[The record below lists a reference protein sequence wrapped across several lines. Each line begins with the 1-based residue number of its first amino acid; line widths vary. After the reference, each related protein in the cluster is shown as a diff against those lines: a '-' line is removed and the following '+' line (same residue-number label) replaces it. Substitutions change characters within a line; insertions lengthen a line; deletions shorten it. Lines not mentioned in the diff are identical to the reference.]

1 MKTITKI
8 LDEELAMNKEEL
20 LKEYKNVYGE
30 DAKDVFF
37 SPGRINVIGEH
48 TDYNGGHVF
57 PAAISLG
64 VYGVYGPR
72 EDNKVRLY
80 SGNVDGDIVEFD
92 LDDSSVEKD
101 DRFWTN
107 YFKGM
112 LTYLKERADGDKIN
126 HGFNLYIKA
135 TLPSGSG
142 LSSSAAIEMLM
153 GIILK
158 DEFNLDVDR
167 VTLAKL
173 GQKTENEF
181 VGLNSGIMDQFACI
195 MGKKDNAIFLDT
207 NTMEYEYKPLKLG
220 EYEIIIMSTNK
231 EHTLADSAYN
241 DRVRECHD
249 ALTKLQTKLN
259 IKALGEL
266 DEESFDEYSYLIN
279 DETEIRRA
287 RHAVFEN
294 QRTLHATKAMEDA
307 DLEKLG
313 RLINASH
320 VSLHYDYEVTGK
332 ELDTLAEAAWKQDG
346 VLGARMIGG
355 GFGGSAI
362 AIVKKDKAEEFK
374 KNVGKIYR
382 NKIGYDASFYDAE
395 IVDGTKRI

>member
-1 MKTITKI
+1 
-8 LDEELAMNKEEL
+8 MNKEEL
-20 LKEYKNVYGE
+20 LKEYETTFGE
-30 DAKDVFF
+30 KGKDVFF

-72 EDNKVRLY
+72 EDKKVCLF

-92 LDDSSVEKD
+92 IDDTTVEKD
-101 DRFWTN
+101 DRFWAN

-112 LTYLKERADGDKIN
+112 ITYLREKYDNID

-135 TLPSGSG
+135 NLPSGSG

-167 VTLAKL
+167 IALAKM
-173 GQKTENEF
+173 GQRTENEF

-195 MGKKDNAIFLDT
+195 MGKKDSAIFLDC
-207 NTMEYEYKPLKLG
+207 NTLDYEYKPLALDD
-220 EYEIIIMSTNK
+220 YEIIIMATNK
-231 EHTLADSAYN
+231 PHTLADSAYN

-249 ALTKLQTKLN
+249 AVKKLQAKLD
-259 IKALGEL
+259 IKTLGEL
-266 DEESFDEYSYLIN
+266 DNDTFDEYAYLIN
-279 DETEIRRA
+279 NETEIKRA
-287 RHAVFEN
+287 RHAVSEN
-294 QRTLHATKAMEDA
+294 QRTLRATNAMQDG

-313 RLINASH
+313 RLIDASH
-320 VSLHYDYEVTGK
+320 VSLHYDYEVTGQ
-332 ELDTLAEAAWKQDG
+332 ELDTLAEASWAQPG

-355 GFGGSAI
+355 GFGGSAV
-362 AIVKKDKAEEFK
+362 AIVKKDQAEEFK

-382 NKIGYDASFYDAE
+382 DKIGYDASFYDAE

>member
-1 MKTITKI
+1 
-8 LDEELAMNKEEL
+8 MNKEEL
-20 LKEYKNVYGE
+20 LKEYETTFGE
-30 DAKDVFF
+30 KGKDVFF

-64 VYGVYGPR
+64 IYGVYGPR
-72 EDNKVRLY
+72 EDKKVCLF

-92 LDDSSVEKD
+92 IDDTTVEKD
-101 DRFWTN
+101 DRFWAN

-112 LTYLKERADGDKIN
+112 ITYLREKYDNID

-135 TLPSGSG
+135 NLPSGSG

-153 GIILK
+153 GTILK

-167 VTLAKL
+167 IALAKM
-173 GQKTENEF
+173 GQRTENEF

-195 MGKKDNAIFLDT
+195 MGKKDSAIFLDC
-207 NTMEYEYKPLKLG
+207 NTLDYEYKPLALG
-220 EYEIIIMSTNK
+220 DYEIIIMATNK
-231 EHTLADSAYN
+231 PHTLADSAYN

-249 ALTKLQTKLN
+249 AVKKLQAKLD
-259 IKALGEL
+259 IKTLGEL
-266 DEESFDEYSYLIN
+266 DNDTFDEYAYLIN
-279 DETEIRRA
+279 NETEIKRA
-287 RHAVFEN
+287 RHAVSEN
-294 QRTLHATKAMEDA
+294 QRTLRATNAMQDG

-313 RLINASH
+313 RLIDASH

-332 ELDTLAEAAWKQDG
+332 ELDTLVEASWKQPG

-362 AIVKKDKAEEFK
+362 AIVKKSEAENFK
-374 KNVGKIYR
+374 QEVGKIYR
-382 NKIGYDASFYDAE
+382 DKVGYDASFYDAE

>member
-1 MKTITKI
+1 
-8 LDEELAMNKEEL
+8 MNKEEL
-20 LKEYKNVYGE
+20 LKEYETTFGE
-30 DAKDVFF
+30 KGKDVFF

-72 EDNKVRLY
+72 EDKKVCLF
-80 SGNVDGDIVEFD
+80 SGNVDSDIVEFD
-92 LDDSSVEKD
+92 IDDTTVEKD
-101 DRFWTN
+101 DRFWAN

-112 LTYLKERADGDKIN
+112 ITYLREKYDNID

-135 TLPSGSG
+135 NLPSGSG

-167 VTLAKL
+167 IALAKM
-173 GQKTENEF
+173 GQRTENEF

-195 MGKKDNAIFLDT
+195 MGKKDSAIFLDC
-207 NTMEYEYKPLKLG
+207 NTLDYEYKPLALG
-220 EYEIIIMSTNK
+220 DYEIIIMATNK
-231 EHTLADSAYN
+231 PHTLADSAYN

-249 ALTKLQTKLN
+249 AVKKLQAKLD
-259 IKALGEL
+259 IKTLGEL
-266 DEESFDEYSYLIN
+266 DNDTFDEYAYLIN
-279 DETEIRRA
+279 NETEIKRA
-287 RHAVFEN
+287 RHAVSEN
-294 QRTLHATKAMEDA
+294 QRTLRATKAMQDG

-313 RLINASH
+313 RLIDASH
-320 VSLHYDYEVTGK
+320 VSLHYDYEVTGQ
-332 ELDTLAEAAWKQDG
+332 ELDTLAEASWAQPG

-362 AIVKKDKAEEFK
+362 AIVKKDQAEEFK

-382 NKIGYDASFYDAE
+382 DKIGYDASFYDAE

>member
-1 MKTITKI
+1 
-8 LDEELAMNKEEL
+8 MNKEEL
-20 LKEYKNVYGE
+20 LTEYEKTFNENGQ
-30 DAKDVFF
+30 DVFF

-72 EDNKVRLY
+72 DDTKVRLY
-80 SGNVDGDIVEFD
+80 SGDVDGDVVEFD
-92 LDDSSVEKD
+92 INDTTVEEG
-101 DRFWTN
+101 DRFWAN

-112 LTYLKERADGDKIN
+112 ITYLREKYDNID

-135 TLPSGSG
+135 NLPSGSG

-153 GIILK
+153 SIILK

-167 VTLAKL
+167 IALAKM
-173 GQKTENEF
+173 GQRTENEF

-195 MGKKDNAIFLDT
+195 MGKKDSAIFLDC
-207 NTMEYEYKPLKLG
+207 NTLEYEYKPLALG
-220 EYEIIIMSTNK
+220 DYEIIIMATNK
-231 EHTLADSAYN
+231 PHTLADSAYN

-249 ALTKLQTKLN
+249 ALEKLQQKLDV
-259 IKALGEL
+259 KSLGEL
-266 DEESFDEYSYLIN
+266 DNDTLDEYSYLIN
-279 DETEIRRA
+279 DETELKRA
-287 RHAVFEN
+287 RHAVSEN
-294 QRTLHATKAMEDA
+294 QRTLRATKAMQDG

-313 RLINASH
+313 RLIDASH
-320 VSLHYDYEVTGK
+320 VSLHYDYEVTGD
-332 ELDTLAEAAWKQDG
+332 ELDTLAEASWKQPG

-362 AIVKKDKAEEFK
+362 AIVKKSEAENFK
-374 KNVGKIYR
+374 QNVGKIYR
-382 NKIGYDASFYDAE
+382 DKIGYDASFYDAE
-395 IVDGTKRI
+395 IVDGTKKI

>member
-1 MKTITKI
+1 
-8 LDEELAMNKEEL
+8 MNKEEL
-20 LKEYKNVYGE
+20 LKEYKTTFGE
-30 DAKDVFF
+30 KGKDVFF

-72 EDNKVRLY
+72 EDKKVCLF
-80 SGNVDGDIVEFD
+80 SSNVDGDIVEFD
-92 LDDSSVEKD
+92 IDDTTVEKD
-101 DRFWTN
+101 DRFWAN

-112 LTYLKERADGDKIN
+112 ITYLREKYDNID

-135 TLPSGSG
+135 NLPSGSG

-158 DEFNLDVDR
+158 DEFNLDIDR
-167 VTLAKL
+167 IALAKM
-173 GQKTENEF
+173 GQRTENEF

-195 MGKKDNAIFLDT
+195 MGKKDSAIFLDC
-207 NTMEYEYKPLKLG
+207 NTLDYEYKPLALG
-220 EYEIIIMSTNK
+220 DYEIIIMATNK
-231 EHTLADSAYN
+231 PHTLADSAYN

-249 ALTKLQTKLN
+249 AVKKLQAKLD
-259 IKALGEL
+259 IKTLGEL
-266 DEESFDEYSYLIN
+266 DNDTFDEYAYLIN
-279 DETEIRRA
+279 NETEIKRA
-287 RHAVFEN
+287 RHAVSEN
-294 QRTLHATKAMEDA
+294 QRTLRATKAMQDG

-313 RLINASH
+313 RLIDASH
-320 VSLHYDYEVTGK
+320 VSLHYDYEVTGQ
-332 ELDTLAEAAWKQDG
+332 ELDTLAEASWAQPG

-362 AIVKKDKAEEFK
+362 AIVKKDQAEEFK

-382 NKIGYDASFYDAE
+382 DKIGYDASFYDAE

>member
-1 MKTITKI
+1 
-8 LDEELAMNKEEL
+8 MNKDEL
-20 LKEYKNVYGE
+20 IKNYQKVFGKNE
-30 DAKDVFF
+30 KDVFF

-64 VYGVYGPR
+64 VYGPR
-72 EDNKVRLY
+72 NDNKVCLY
-80 SGNVDGDIVEFD
+80 SGNIDGEIVEFD
-92 LDDSSVEKD
+92 LNDDTVEKD
-101 DRFWTN
+101 DRFWAN

-112 LTYLKERADGDKIN
+112 ITYLRQREDGNKIN

-135 TLPSGSG
+135 DLPSGSG

-153 GIILK
+153 GMILK
-158 DEFNLDVDR
+158 DEFDLDINRPD
-167 VTLAKL
+167 LARL

-195 MGKKDNAIFLDT
+195 MGKNDSAIFLDC
-207 NTMEYEYKPLKLG
+207 NTMEYEYLPLKLG
-220 EYEIIIMSTNK
+220 DYEIIIMSTNK

-241 DRVRECHD
+241 NRVRECKN
-249 ALTKLQTKLN
+249 ALEKLQTKLG
-259 IKALGEL
+259 ITSLGEL
-266 DEESFDEYSYLIN
+266 DSQTFDEYAYLIN
-279 DETEIRRA
+279 DETEIKRA
-287 RHAVFEN
+287 RHAVNEN
-294 QRTLHATKAMEDA
+294 ERTIRATKAMKDN

-313 RLINASH
+313 HLINASH

-362 AIVKKDKAEEFK
+362 AIVKKDKAEDFK

-382 NKIGYDASFYDAE
+382 DKVGYDASFYDAE
-395 IVDGTKRI
+395 IVDGTKKI

>member
-1 MKTITKI
+1 
-8 LDEELAMNKEEL
+8 MNKDEL
-20 LKEYKNVYGE
+20 IKNYQKVFGKNE
-30 DAKDVFF
+30 KDVFF

-72 EDNKVRLY
+72 NDNKVCLY
-80 SGNVDGDIVEFD
+80 SGNIDGEIVEFD
-92 LDDSSVEKD
+92 LNDDTVEKD
-101 DRFWTN
+101 DRFWAN

-112 LTYLKERADGDKIN
+112 ITYLRQREDGNKIN

-135 TLPSGSG
+135 DLPSGSG

-153 GIILK
+153 GMILK
-158 DEFNLDVDR
+158 DEFDLEINRPD
-167 VTLAKL
+167 LARL

-195 MGKKDNAIFLDT
+195 MGKKDSAIFLDC
-207 NTMEYEYKPLKLG
+207 NTMEYEYLPLKLG
-220 EYEIIIMSTNK
+220 DYEIIIMSTNK

-241 DRVRECHD
+241 DRVRECKN
-249 ALTKLQTKLN
+249 ALEKLQTALD
-259 IKALGEL
+259 ITSLGEL
-266 DEESFDEYSYLIN
+266 DSQTFDEYAYLIN
-279 DETEIRRA
+279 DETEIKRA
-287 RHAVFEN
+287 RHAVNEN
-294 QRTLHATKAMEDA
+294 ERTIRATKAMKDN

-313 RLINASH
+313 HLINASH

-362 AIVKKDKAEEFK
+362 AIVKKDTAEDFK

-382 NKIGYDASFYDAE
+382 DKVGYDASFYDAE
-395 IVDGTKRI
+395 IVDGTKKI

>member
-1 MKTITKI
+1 
-8 LDEELAMNKEEL
+8 MNKEEL
-20 LKEYKNVYGE
+20 LKEYETTFGE
-30 DAKDVFF
+30 KGKDVFF

-72 EDNKVRLY
+72 EDKKVCLFY
-80 SGNVDGDIVEFD
+80 GNVDGDIVEFD
-92 LDDSSVEKD
+92 IDDTTVEKD
-101 DRFWTN
+101 DRFWAN

-112 LTYLKERADGDKIN
+112 ITYLREKYDNID

-135 TLPSGSG
+135 NLPSGSG

-167 VTLAKL
+167 IALAKM
-173 GQKTENEF
+173 GQRTENEF

-195 MGKKDNAIFLDT
+195 MGKKDSAIFLDC
-207 NTMEYEYKPLKLG
+207 NTLDYEYKPLALG
-220 EYEIIIMSTNK
+220 DYEIIIMATNK
-231 EHTLADSAYN
+231 PHTLADFAYN

-249 ALTKLQTKLN
+249 AVKKLQAKLD
-259 IKALGEL
+259 IKTLGEL
-266 DEESFDEYSYLIN
+266 DNDTFDEYAYLIN
-279 DETEIRRA
+279 NETEIKRA
-287 RHAVFEN
+287 RHAVSEN
-294 QRTLHATKAMEDA
+294 QRTLRATKAMQDG

-313 RLINASH
+313 RLIDASH
-320 VSLHYDYEVTGK
+320 VSLHYDYEVTGQ
-332 ELDTLAEAAWKQDG
+332 ELDTLAEASWAQPG

-362 AIVKKDKAEEFK
+362 AIVKKDQAEAFK

-382 NKIGYDASFYDAE
+382 DKIGYDASFYDAE

>member
-1 MKTITKI
+1 
-8 LDEELAMNKEEL
+8 MNKEEL
-20 LKEYKNVYGE
+20 LKEYETTFGE
-30 DAKDVFF
+30 KGKDVFF

-72 EDNKVRLY
+72 EDKKVCLF

-92 LDDSSVEKD
+92 IDDTTVEKD
-101 DRFWTN
+101 DRFWAN

-112 LTYLKERADGDKIN
+112 ITYLREKYDNID

-135 TLPSGSG
+135 NLPSGSG

-167 VTLAKL
+167 IALAKM
-173 GQKTENEF
+173 GQRTENEF
-181 VGLNSGIMDQFACI
+181 VGLNSGIMDQIACI
-195 MGKKDNAIFLDT
+195 MGKKDSAIFLDC
-207 NTMEYEYKPLKLG
+207 NTLDYEYKPLALG
-220 EYEIIIMSTNK
+220 DYEIIIMATNK
-231 EHTLADSAYN
+231 PHTLADSAYN

-249 ALTKLQTKLN
+249 AVKKLQAKLD
-259 IKALGEL
+259 IKTLGEL
-266 DEESFDEYSYLIN
+266 DNDTFDEYAYLIN
-279 DETEIRRA
+279 NETEIKRA
-287 RHAVFEN
+287 RHAVSEN
-294 QRTLHATKAMEDA
+294 QRTLRATKAMQNG

-313 RLINASH
+313 RLIDASH
-320 VSLHYDYEVTGK
+320 VSLHYDYEVTGQ
-332 ELDTLAEAAWKQDG
+332 ELDTLAEASWAQPG

-362 AIVKKDKAEEFK
+362 AIVKKDQAEAFK

-382 NKIGYDASFYDAE
+382 DKIGYDASFYDAE

>member
-1 MKTITKI
+1 
-8 LDEELAMNKEEL
+8 MNKEEL
-20 LKEYKNVYGE
+20 LKEYETTFGE
-30 DAKDVFF
+30 KGKDVFF

-72 EDNKVRLY
+72 EDKKVRLF

-92 LDDSSVEKD
+92 IDDTTVEKD

-112 LTYLKERADGDKIN
+112 IAYLREKYDNID

-135 TLPSGSG
+135 NLPSGSG

-158 DEFNLDVDR
+158 DEFDLDVDR
-167 VTLAKL
+167 IALAKM
-173 GQKTENEF
+173 GQRTENEF

-195 MGKKDNAIFLDT
+195 MGKKDSAIFLDC
-207 NTMEYEYKPLKLG
+207 NSLDYEYLPLALSD
-220 EYEIIIMSTNK
+220 YEIIIMATNK

-241 DRVRECHD
+241 NRVRECHN
-249 ALTKLQTKLN
+249 ALEKLQKQLD
-259 IKALGEL
+259 IKSLGEL
-266 DEESFDEYSYLIN
+266 DNDTLDEYSYLIN
-279 DETEIRRA
+279 DETELKRA
-287 RHAVFEN
+287 RHAVSEN
-294 QRTLHATKAMEDA
+294 QRTLRATKAMKSG
-307 DLEKLG
+307 DLAKLG
-313 RLINASH
+313 RLNNASH
-320 VSLHYDYEVTGK
+320 ISLHYDYEVTGK
-332 ELDTLAEAAWKQDG
+332 ELDTLVEASWKQPG

-362 AIVKKDKAEEFK
+362 AIVKKSEAENFK
-374 KNVGKIYR
+374 QEVGKIYR
-382 NKIGYDASFYDAE
+382 DKIGYDASFYDAE

>member
-1 MKTITKI
+1 
-8 LDEELAMNKEEL
+8 MNKEEL
-20 LKEYKNVYGE
+20 LKEYETTFGE
-30 DAKDVFF
+30 KGKDVFF

-72 EDNKVRLY
+72 EDKKVCLF

-92 LDDSSVEKD
+92 IDDTTVEKD
-101 DRFWTN
+101 NRFWAN

-112 LTYLKERADGDKIN
+112 ITYLLEKYDNID

-135 TLPSGSG
+135 NLPSGSG

-167 VTLAKL
+167 IALAKM
-173 GQKTENEF
+173 GQRTENEF

-195 MGKKDNAIFLDT
+195 MGKKDSAIFLDC
-207 NTMEYEYKPLKLG
+207 NTLDYEYKPLALG
-220 EYEIIIMSTNK
+220 DYEIIIMATNK
-231 EHTLADSAYN
+231 PHTLADSAYN

-249 ALTKLQTKLN
+249 AVKKLQAKLD
-259 IKALGEL
+259 IKTLGEL
-266 DEESFDEYSYLIN
+266 DNDTFDEYAYLIN
-279 DETEIRRA
+279 NETEIKRA
-287 RHAVFEN
+287 RHAVSEN
-294 QRTLHATKAMEDA
+294 QRTLRATKAMQDG

-313 RLINASH
+313 RLIDASH
-320 VSLHYDYEVTGK
+320 VSLHYDYEVTGQ
-332 ELDTLAEAAWKQDG
+332 ELDTLAEASWAQPG

-362 AIVKKDKAEEFK
+362 AIVKKDQAEAFK

-382 NKIGYDASFYDAE
+382 DKIGYDASFYDAE

>member
-1 MKTITKI
+1 
-8 LDEELAMNKEEL
+8 MNKEEL
-20 LKEYKNVYGE
+20 LKEYETTFGE
-30 DAKDVFF
+30 KGKDVFF

-64 VYGVYGPR
+64 VYAVYGPR
-72 EDNKVRLY
+72 EDKKVCLF

-92 LDDSSVEKD
+92 IDDTTVEKD
-101 DRFWTN
+101 DRFWAN

-112 LTYLKERADGDKIN
+112 ITYLREKYDNID

-135 TLPSGSG
+135 NLPSGSG

-167 VTLAKL
+167 IALAKM
-173 GQKTENEF
+173 GQRTENEF

-195 MGKKDNAIFLDT
+195 MGKKDSAIFLDC
-207 NTMEYEYKPLKLG
+207 NTLDYEYKPLALG
-220 EYEIIIMSTNK
+220 DYEIIIMATNK
-231 EHTLADSAYN
+231 PHTLADSAYN

-249 ALTKLQTKLN
+249 AVKKLQAKLD
-259 IKALGEL
+259 IKTLGEL
-266 DEESFDEYSYLIN
+266 DNDTFDEYAYLIN
-279 DETEIRRA
+279 NETEIKRA
-287 RHAVFEN
+287 RHAVSEN
-294 QRTLHATKAMEDA
+294 QRTLRATKAMQDG

-313 RLINASH
+313 RLIDASH
-320 VSLHYDYEVTGK
+320 VSLHYDYEVTGQ
-332 ELDTLAEAAWKQDG
+332 ELDTLAEASWAQPG

-362 AIVKKDKAEEFK
+362 AIVKKDQAEAFK

-382 NKIGYDASFYDAE
+382 DKIGYDASFYDAE

>member
-1 MKTITKI
+1 
-8 LDEELAMNKEEL
+8 MNKEEL
-20 LKEYKNVYGE
+20 LKEYETTFGE
-30 DAKDVFF
+30 KGKDVFF

-72 EDNKVRLY
+72 EDKKVCLF

-92 LDDSSVEKD
+92 IDDTTVEKD
-101 DRFWTN
+101 DRFWAN

-112 LTYLKERADGDKIN
+112 ITYLREKYDNID

-135 TLPSGSG
+135 NLPSGSG

-167 VTLAKL
+167 IALAKM
-173 GQKTENEF
+173 GQRTENEF

-195 MGKKDNAIFLDT
+195 MVKKDSAIFLDC
-207 NTMEYEYKPLKLG
+207 NTLDYEYKPLALG
-220 EYEIIIMSTNK
+220 DYEIIIMATNK
-231 EHTLADSAYN
+231 PHTLADSAYN

-249 ALTKLQTKLN
+249 AVKKLQAKLD
-259 IKALGEL
+259 IKTLGEL
-266 DEESFDEYSYLIN
+266 DNDTFDEYAYLIN
-279 DETEIRRA
+279 NETEIKRA
-287 RHAVFEN
+287 RHAVSEN
-294 QRTLHATKAMEDA
+294 QRTLRATKAMQNG

-313 RLINASH
+313 RLIDASH
-320 VSLHYDYEVTGK
+320 VSLHYDYEVTGQ
-332 ELDTLAEAAWKQDG
+332 ELDTLAEASWAQPG

-362 AIVKKDKAEEFK
+362 AIVKKDQAEAFK

-382 NKIGYDASFYDAE
+382 DKIGYDASFYDAE

>member
-1 MKTITKI
+1 MKTITVKI
-8 LDEELAMNKEEL
+8 EVKTMNKEEL
-20 LKEYKNVYGE
+20 LTEYEKTFNENGQ
-30 DAKDVFF
+30 DVFF

-72 EDNKVRLY
+72 DDTKVRLY
-80 SGNVDGDIVEFD
+80 SGDVDGDVVEFD
-92 LDDSSVEKD
+92 INDTTVEKD
-101 DRFWTN
+101 DRFWAN

-112 LTYLKERADGDKIN
+112 ITYLREKYDNIN

-135 TLPSGSG
+135 NLPSGSG

-167 VTLAKL
+167 IALAKM
-173 GQKTENEF
+173 GQRTENEF

-195 MGKKDNAIFLDT
+195 MGKKDSAIFLDC
-207 NTMEYEYKPLKLG
+207 NTLEYEYKPLALG
-220 EYEIIIMSTNK
+220 DYEIIIMATNK
-231 EHTLADSAYN
+231 PHTLADSAYN

-249 ALTKLQTKLN
+249 ALEKLQQKLDV
-259 IKALGEL
+259 KSLGEL
-266 DEESFDEYSYLIN
+266 DNDTLDEYSYLIN
-279 DETEIRRA
+279 DETELKRA
-287 RHAVFEN
+287 RHAVSEN
-294 QRTLHATKAMEDA
+294 QRTLRATKAMQDG

-313 RLINASH
+313 RLIDASH
-320 VSLHYDYEVTGK
+320 VSLHYDYEVTGD
-332 ELDTLAEAAWKQDG
+332 ELDTLAEASWKQPG

-362 AIVKKDKAEEFK
+362 AIVKKSEAENFK
-374 KNVGKIYR
+374 QNVGKIYR
-382 NKIGYDASFYDAE
+382 DKIGYDASFYDAE
-395 IVDGTKRI
+395 IVDGTKKI

>member
-1 MKTITKI
+1 
-8 LDEELAMNKEEL
+8 MNKEEL
-20 LKEYKNVYGE
+20 LKEYETTFGE
-30 DAKDVFF
+30 KGKDVFF
-37 SPGRINVIGEH
+37 SPSRINVIGEH

-72 EDNKVRLY
+72 EDKKVCLF

-92 LDDSSVEKD
+92 IDDTTVEKD
-101 DRFWTN
+101 DRFWAN

-112 LTYLKERADGDKIN
+112 ITYLREKYDNID

-135 TLPSGSG
+135 NLPSGSG

-167 VTLAKL
+167 IALARM
-173 GQKTENEF
+173 GQRTENEF

-195 MGKKDNAIFLDT
+195 MGKKDSAIFLDC
-207 NTMEYEYKPLKLG
+207 NTLDYEYKPLALG
-220 EYEIIIMSTNK
+220 DYEIIIMATNK
-231 EHTLADSAYN
+231 PHTLADSAYN

-249 ALTKLQTKLN
+249 AVKKLQAKLD
-259 IKALGEL
+259 IKTLGEL
-266 DEESFDEYSYLIN
+266 DNDTFDEYAYLIN
-279 DETEIRRA
+279 NETEIKRA
-287 RHAVFEN
+287 RHAVSEN
-294 QRTLHATKAMEDA
+294 QRTLRATKAMQDG

-313 RLINASH
+313 RLIDASH
-320 VSLHYDYEVTGK
+320 VSLHYDYEVTGQ
-332 ELDTLAEAAWKQDG
+332 ELDTLAEASWAQPG

-362 AIVKKDKAEEFK
+362 AIVKKDQAEAFK

-382 NKIGYDASFYDAE
+382 DKIGYDASFYDAE

>member
-1 MKTITKI
+1 
-8 LDEELAMNKEEL
+8 MNKEEL
-20 LKEYKNVYGE
+20 LKEYETTFGE
-30 DAKDVFF
+30 KGKDVFF

-72 EDNKVRLY
+72 EDKKVCLF

-92 LDDSSVEKD
+92 IDDTTVEKD
-101 DRFWTN
+101 DRFWAN

-112 LTYLKERADGDKIN
+112 ITYLLEKYDNID

-135 TLPSGSG
+135 NLPSGSG

-167 VTLAKL
+167 IALAKM
-173 GQKTENEF
+173 GQRTENEF

-195 MGKKDNAIFLDT
+195 MGKKDSAIFLDC
-207 NTMEYEYKPLKLG
+207 NTLDYEYKPLALG
-220 EYEIIIMSTNK
+220 DYEIIIMATNK
-231 EHTLADSAYN
+231 PHTLADSAYN

-249 ALTKLQTKLN
+249 AVKKLQAKLD
-259 IKALGEL
+259 IKTLGEL
-266 DEESFDEYSYLIN
+266 DNDTFDEYAYLIN
-279 DETEIRRA
+279 NETEIKRA
-287 RHAVFEN
+287 RHAVSEN
-294 QRTLHATKAMEDA
+294 QRTLRATKAMQDG

-313 RLINASH
+313 RLIDASH
-320 VSLHYDYEVTGK
+320 VSLHYDYEVTGQ
-332 ELDTLAEAAWKQDG
+332 ELDTLAEASWAQPG

-362 AIVKKDKAEEFK
+362 AIVKKDQAEAFK

-382 NKIGYDASFYDAE
+382 DKVGYDASFYDAE

>member
-1 MKTITKI
+1 
-8 LDEELAMNKEEL
+8 MNKEEL
-20 LKEYKNVYGE
+20 LKEYETTFGE
-30 DAKDVFF
+30 KGKDVFF

-72 EDNKVRLY
+72 EDKKVCLF

-92 LDDSSVEKD
+92 IDDTTVEKD
-101 DRFWTN
+101 DRFWAN

-112 LTYLKERADGDKIN
+112 ITYLREKYDNID

-135 TLPSGSG
+135 NLPSGSG

-167 VTLAKL
+167 IALAKM
-173 GQKTENEF
+173 GQRTENEF

-195 MGKKDNAIFLDT
+195 MGKKDSAIFLDC
-207 NTMEYEYKPLKLG
+207 NTLDYEYKPLALG
-220 EYEIIIMSTNK
+220 DYEIIIMATNK
-231 EHTLADSAYN
+231 PHTLADSAYN

-249 ALTKLQTKLN
+249 AVKKLQAKLD
-259 IKALGEL
+259 IKTLGEL
-266 DEESFDEYSYLIN
+266 DNDTFDEYAYLIN
-279 DETEIRRA
+279 NETEIKRA
-287 RHAVFEN
+287 RHAVSEN
-294 QRTLHATKAMEDA
+294 QRTLRATKAMQDG

-313 RLINASH
+313 RLIDASH
-320 VSLHYDYEVTGK
+320 VSLHYDYEVTGQ
-332 ELDTLAEAAWKQDG
+332 ELDTLAEASWAQPG

-362 AIVKKDKAEEFK
+362 AIVKKDQAEAFK

-382 NKIGYDASFYDAE
+382 DKIGYDASFYDAE
-395 IVDGTKRI
+395 IVDRTKRI

>member
-1 MKTITKI
+1 
-8 LDEELAMNKEEL
+8 MNKEEL
-20 LKEYKNVYGE
+20 LTEYEKTFNENGQ
-30 DAKDVFF
+30 DVFF

-64 VYGVYGPR
+64 VYGVYGPI
-72 EDNKVRLY
+72 DDTKVRLY
-80 SGNVDGDIVEFD
+80 SGDVDGDVVEFD
-92 LDDSSVEKD
+92 INDTTVEKD
-101 DRFWTN
+101 DRFWAN

-112 LTYLKERADGDKIN
+112 ITYLREKYDNIN

-135 TLPSGSG
+135 NLPSGSD

-167 VTLAKL
+167 IALAKM
-173 GQKTENEF
+173 GQRTENEF

-195 MGKKDNAIFLDT
+195 MGKKDSAIFLDC
-207 NTMEYEYKPLKLG
+207 NTLEYEYKPLALG
-220 EYEIIIMSTNK
+220 DYEIIIMATNK
-231 EHTLADSAYN
+231 PHTLADSAYN

-249 ALTKLQTKLN
+249 ALEKLQQKLDV
-259 IKALGEL
+259 KSLGEL
-266 DEESFDEYSYLIN
+266 DNDTLDEYSYLIN
-279 DETEIRRA
+279 DETELKRA
-287 RHAVFEN
+287 RHAVSEN
-294 QRTLHATKAMEDA
+294 QRTLRATKAMQDG

-313 RLINASH
+313 RLIDASH
-320 VSLHYDYEVTGK
+320 VSLHYDCEVTGD
-332 ELDTLAEAAWKQDG
+332 ELDTLAEASWKQPG

-362 AIVKKDKAEEFK
+362 AIVKKSEAENFK
-374 KNVGKIYR
+374 QNVGKIYR
-382 NKIGYDASFYDAE
+382 DKIGYDASFYDAE
-395 IVDGTKRI
+395 IVDGTKKI

>member
-1 MKTITKI
+1 MD
-8 LDEELAMNKEEL
+8 LYKEFE
-20 LKEYKNVYGE
+20 K
-30 DAKDVFF
+30 VFHETNF
-37 SPGRINVIGEH
+37 ENIRSFFAPGRVNLIGEH

-72 EDNKVRLY
+72 EDKKVCLF

-92 LDDSSVEKD
+92 IDDTTVEKD
-101 DRFWTN
+101 DRFWAN

-112 LTYLKERADGDKIN
+112 ITYLREKYDNID

-135 TLPSGSG
+135 NLPSGSG

-167 VTLAKL
+167 IALAKM
-173 GQKTENEF
+173 GQRTENEF

-195 MGKKDNAIFLDT
+195 MGKKDSAIFLDC
-207 NTMEYEYKPLKLG
+207 NTLDYEYKPLALG
-220 EYEIIIMSTNK
+220 DYEIIIMATNK
-231 EHTLADSAYN
+231 PHTLADSAYN

-249 ALTKLQTKLN
+249 AVKKLQAKLD
-259 IKALGEL
+259 IKTLGEL
-266 DEESFDEYSYLIN
+266 DNDTFDEYAYLIN
-279 DETEIRRA
+279 NETEIKRT
-287 RHAVFEN
+287 RHAVSEN
-294 QRTLHATKAMEDA
+294 QRTLRATKAMQDG

-313 RLINASH
+313 RLIDASH
-320 VSLHYDYEVTGK
+320 VSLHYDYEVTGQ
-332 ELDTLAEAAWKQDG
+332 ELDTLAEASWAQPG

-362 AIVKKDKAEEFK
+362 AIVKKDQAEAFK

-382 NKIGYDASFYDAE
+382 DKIGYDASFYDAE

>member
-1 MKTITKI
+1 
-8 LDEELAMNKEEL
+8 MNKEEL
-20 LKEYKNVYGE
+20 LKEYETTFGE
-30 DAKDVFF
+30 KGKDVFF

-72 EDNKVRLY
+72 EDKKVCLF

-92 LDDSSVEKD
+92 IDDTTVEKD
-101 DRFWTN
+101 DRFWAN

-112 LTYLKERADGDKIN
+112 ITYLREKYDNID

-135 TLPSGSG
+135 NLPSGSG

-167 VTLAKL
+167 IALAKM
-173 GQKTENEF
+173 GQRTENEF

-195 MGKKDNAIFLDT
+195 MGKKDSAIFLDC
-207 NTMEYEYKPLKLG
+207 NTLDYEYKPLALG
-220 EYEIIIMSTNK
+220 DYEIIIMATNK
-231 EHTLADSAYN
+231 PHTLADSAYN

-249 ALTKLQTKLN
+249 AVKKLQAKLD
-259 IKALGEL
+259 IKTLGEL
-266 DEESFDEYSYLIN
+266 DNDTFDEYAYLIN
-279 DETEIRRA
+279 NETEIKRA
-287 RHAVFEN
+287 RHAVSEN
-294 QRTLHATKAMEDA
+294 QRTLRATKAMQDG

-313 RLINASH
+313 RLIDASH
-320 VSLHYDYEVTGK
+320 VSLHYDYEVTGQ
-332 ELDTLAEAAWKQDG
+332 ELDTLAEASWAQPG

-355 GFGGSAI
+355 GFGGSAV
-362 AIVKKDKAEEFK
+362 AIVKKDQAEEFK

-382 NKIGYDASFYDAE
+382 DKIGYDASFYDAE

>member
-1 MKTITKI
+1 
-8 LDEELAMNKEEL
+8 MNKEEL
-20 LKEYKNVYGE
+20 LKEYETTFGE
-30 DAKDVFF
+30 KGKDVFF

-72 EDNKVRLY
+72 EDKKVCLF

-92 LDDSSVEKD
+92 IDDTTVEKD
-101 DRFWTN
+101 DRFWAN

-112 LTYLKERADGDKIN
+112 ITYLREKYDNID

-135 TLPSGSG
+135 NLPSGSG

-167 VTLAKL
+167 IALAKM
-173 GQKTENEF
+173 GQRTENEF

-195 MGKKDNAIFLDT
+195 MGKKDSAIFLDC
-207 NTMEYEYKPLKLG
+207 NTLDYEYKPLALG
-220 EYEIIIMSTNK
+220 DYEIIIMAINK
-231 EHTLADSAYN
+231 PHTLADSAYN

-249 ALTKLQTKLN
+249 AVKKLQAKLD
-259 IKALGEL
+259 IKTLGEL
-266 DEESFDEYSYLIN
+266 DNDTFDEYAYLIN
-279 DETEIRRA
+279 NETEIKRA
-287 RHAVFEN
+287 RHAVSEN
-294 QRTLHATKAMEDA
+294 QRTLRATKAMQDG

-313 RLINASH
+313 RLIDASH
-320 VSLHYDYEVTGK
+320 VSLHYDYEVTGQ
-332 ELDTLAEAAWKQDG
+332 ELDTLAEASWAQPG

-362 AIVKKDKAEEFK
+362 AIVKKDQAEAFK

-382 NKIGYDASFYDAE
+382 DKIGYDASFYDAE

>member
-1 MKTITKI
+1 
-8 LDEELAMNKEEL
+8 MNKEEL
-20 LKEYKNVYGE
+20 LKEYETTFGE
-30 DAKDVFF
+30 KGKDVFF

-64 VYGVYGPR
+64 IYGVYGPR
-72 EDNKVRLY
+72 EDKKVCLF

-92 LDDSSVEKD
+92 IDDTTVEKD
-101 DRFWTN
+101 DRFWAN

-112 LTYLKERADGDKIN
+112 ITYLREKYDNID

-135 TLPSGSG
+135 NLPSGSG

-167 VTLAKL
+167 IALAKM
-173 GQKTENEF
+173 GQRTENEF

-195 MGKKDNAIFLDT
+195 MGKKDSAIFLDC
-207 NTMEYEYKPLKLG
+207 NTLDYEYKPLALG
-220 EYEIIIMSTNK
+220 DYEIIIMATNK
-231 EHTLADSAYN
+231 PHTLADSAYN

-249 ALTKLQTKLN
+249 AVKKLQAKLD
-259 IKALGEL
+259 IKTLGEL
-266 DEESFDEYSYLIN
+266 DNDTFDEYAYLIN
-279 DETEIRRA
+279 NETEIKRA
-287 RHAVFEN
+287 RHAVSEN
-294 QRTLHATKAMEDA
+294 QRTLRATNAMQDG

-313 RLINASH
+313 RLIDASH
-320 VSLHYDYEVTGK
+320 VSLHYDYEVTGQ
-332 ELDTLAEAAWKQDG
+332 ELDTLAEASWAQPG

-362 AIVKKDKAEEFK
+362 AIVKKDQAEAFK

-382 NKIGYDASFYDAE
+382 DKVGYDASFYDAE

>member
-1 MKTITKI
+1 
-8 LDEELAMNKEEL
+8 MNKEEL
-20 LKEYKNVYGE
+20 LKEYETTFGE
-30 DAKDVFF
+30 KGKDAFF

-72 EDNKVRLY
+72 EDKKVCLF

-92 LDDSSVEKD
+92 IDDTTVEKD
-101 DRFWTN
+101 DRFWAN

-112 LTYLKERADGDKIN
+112 ITYLREKYDNID

-135 TLPSGSG
+135 NLPSGSG

-167 VTLAKL
+167 IALAKM
-173 GQKTENEF
+173 GQRTENEF

-195 MGKKDNAIFLDT
+195 MGKKDSAIFLDC
-207 NTMEYEYKPLKLG
+207 NTLDYEYKPLALG
-220 EYEIIIMSTNK
+220 DYEIIIMATNK
-231 EHTLADSAYN
+231 PHTLADSAYN

-249 ALTKLQTKLN
+249 AVKKLQAKLD
-259 IKALGEL
+259 IKTLGEL
-266 DEESFDEYSYLIN
+266 DNDTFDEYAYLIN
-279 DETEIRRA
+279 NETEIKRA
-287 RHAVFEN
+287 RHAVSEN
-294 QRTLHATKAMEDA
+294 QRTLRATKAMQDG

-313 RLINASH
+313 RLIDASH
-320 VSLHYDYEVTGK
+320 VSLHYDYEVTGQ
-332 ELDTLAEAAWKQDG
+332 ELDTLAEASWARPG

-362 AIVKKDKAEEFK
+362 AIVKKDQAEEFK

-382 NKIGYDASFYDAE
+382 DKIGYDASFYDAE

>member
-1 MKTITKI
+1 
-8 LDEELAMNKEEL
+8 MNKEEL
-20 LKEYKNVYGE
+20 LKEYETTFGE
-30 DAKDVFF
+30 KGKDVFF

-72 EDNKVRLY
+72 EDKKVCLF

-92 LDDSSVEKD
+92 IDDTTVEKD
-101 DRFWTN
+101 NRFWAN

-112 LTYLKERADGDKIN
+112 ITYLREKYDNID

-135 TLPSGSG
+135 NLPSGSG

-167 VTLAKL
+167 IALAKM
-173 GQKTENEF
+173 GQRTENEF

-195 MGKKDNAIFLDT
+195 MGKKDSAIFLDC
-207 NTMEYEYKPLKLG
+207 NTLDYEYKPLALG
-220 EYEIIIMSTNK
+220 DYEIIIMATNK
-231 EHTLADSAYN
+231 PHTLADSAYN

-249 ALTKLQTKLN
+249 AVKKLQAKLD
-259 IKALGEL
+259 IKTLGEL
-266 DEESFDEYSYLIN
+266 DNDTFDEYAYLIN
-279 DETEIRRA
+279 NETEIKRA
-287 RHAVFEN
+287 RHAVSEN
-294 QRTLHATKAMEDA
+294 QRTLRATKAMQDG
-307 DLEKLG
+307 DLKKLG
-313 RLINASH
+313 RLIDASH
-320 VSLHYDYEVTGK
+320 VSLHYDYEVTGQ
-332 ELDTLAEAAWKQDG
+332 ELDALAEASWAQPG

-362 AIVKKDKAEEFK
+362 AIVKKDQAEAFK

-382 NKIGYDASFYDAE
+382 DKIGYDASFYDAE

>member
-1 MKTITKI
+1 
-8 LDEELAMNKEEL
+8 MNKDEL
-20 LKEYKNVYGE
+20 IKNYQKVFGKNE
-30 DAKDVFF
+30 KDVFF

-72 EDNKVRLY
+72 NDNKVCLY
-80 SGNVDGDIVEFD
+80 SGNIDGEIVEFD
-92 LDDSSVEKD
+92 LNDDTVEKD
-101 DRFWTN
+101 DRFWAN

-112 LTYLKERADGDKIN
+112 ITYLRQREDGNKIN

-135 TLPSGSG
+135 DLPSGSG

-153 GIILK
+153 GMILK
-158 DEFNLDVDR
+158 DEFDLDINRPD
-167 VTLAKL
+167 LARL

-195 MGKKDNAIFLDT
+195 MGKNDSAIFLDC
-207 NTMEYEYKPLKLG
+207 NTMEYEYLPLKLG
-220 EYEIIIMSTNK
+220 DYEIIIMSTNK

-241 DRVRECHD
+241 DRVRECKN
-249 ALTKLQTKLN
+249 ALEKLQTALD
-259 IKALGEL
+259 ITSLGEL
-266 DEESFDEYSYLIN
+266 DSQTFDEYAYLI
-279 DETEIRRA
+279 DYETEIKRA
-287 RHAVFEN
+287 RHAVNEN
-294 QRTLHATKAMEDA
+294 ERTIRATKAMKDN

-313 RLINASH
+313 HLINASH

-362 AIVKKDKAEEFK
+362 AIVKKDKAEAFK

-382 NKIGYDASFYDAE
+382 DKVGYDASFYDAE
-395 IVDGTKRI
+395 IVDGTKKI